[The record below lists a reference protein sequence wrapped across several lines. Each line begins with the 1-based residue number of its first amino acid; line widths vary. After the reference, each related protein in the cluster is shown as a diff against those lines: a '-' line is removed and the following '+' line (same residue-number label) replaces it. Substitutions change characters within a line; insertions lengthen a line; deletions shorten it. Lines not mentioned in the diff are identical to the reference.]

1 VFWANTKWQ
10 KCRSEQCTFS
20 ILLKIVKFCNFCVT
34 HNFFYIL
41 HALYDISFTTC
52 NFLKLMNMSFDFKN
66 KGSNGAREPSRFFVN
81 FSIVLMSGLRAPELE
96 SLIDSFFH
104 ATRRLGL
111 NISHRIRRKR
121 SHTTTQKG
129 YHMSSDSKKIWHPL
143 FQFMWWLGILMFK
156 FAHQF
161 ECVP

>member
-1 VFWANTKWQ
+1 
-10 KCRSEQCTFS
+10 
-20 ILLKIVKFCNFCVT
+20 
-34 HNFFYIL
+34 
-41 HALYDISFTTC
+41 
-52 NFLKLMNMSFDFKN
+52 MNMSFDFKN

-81 FSIVLMSGLRAPELE
+81 FSIVLMLGLRAPELE

-111 NISHRIRRKR
+111 NISHRIRQKR

-129 YHMSSDSKKIWHPL
+129 YHMSSDSKKNMASTIPNYVVTWY
-143 FQFMWWLGILMFK
+143 FNVQV
-156 FAHQF
+156 AHQF